1 MVLEIHLGKG
11 YALEKAYRRKVGEEP
26 KGWCSQVG
34 REGYGFGVWKSIM
47 KRWGIFK
54 AKTRFEVGHGRRI
67 KCWYEDWMM
76 FERLKDKTLFVR
88 KK

>member
-1 MVLEIHLGKG
+1 MPWRKLIEGKF
-11 YALEKAYRRKVGEEP
+11 GEEP

-54 AKTRFEVGHGRRI
+54 AKRWVMAE
-67 KCWYEDWMM
+67 E
-76 FERLKDKTLFVR
+76 
-88 KK
+88 